1 MTVALIILHEVP
13 EAANP
18 RADTAIRLA
27 GAMLA
32 EGKDVRLFLVGP
44 CVRCVRSPFPLSSSP
59 DSPLALLRELL
70 ELGLTVQCCGSSL
83 KCQGLEDRDLPK
95 GITRS
100 SMKGLSA
107 WISAAD
113 EVVSF

>member
-1 MTVALIILHEVP
+1 MTIALILLHAAP
-13 EAANP
+13 EAENP

-32 EGKDVRLFLVGP
+32 EGKEVRLFLAGP
-44 CVRCVRSPFPLSSSP
+44 GVRLLSPPAPGTESTH
-59 DSPLALLRELL
+59 ALFRELL
-70 ELGLTVQCCGSSL
+70 ELGLTVQCCGTSL
-83 KCQGLEDRDLPK
+83 KTLGADQELPL
-95 GITRS
+95 GISKS

-113 EVVSF
+113 EMACF

>member
-1 MTVALIILHEVP
+1 MTQALIVLHAALDP
-13 EAANP
+13 ENP

-32 EGKDVRLFLVGP
+32 EGKGVRLFLAGQGV
-44 CVRCVRSPFPLSSSP
+44 LLLKKADTAE
-59 DSPLALLRELL
+59 DSTHALLRELL
-70 ELGLTVQCCGSSL
+70 EIGLEVQCCGSSL
-83 KCQGLEDRDLPK
+83 KAQGIQELPGGVEK
-95 GITRS
+95 G

-113 EVVSF
+113 EVACF